1 MLLRYARRIGAG
13 MLLFLLIW
21 PSTPMH
27 ANSAKKLYKQG
38 MAAEDRGDLETAFQ
52 AYSLAQ
58 EKAPTDL
65 RYKVA
70 LARIRATA
78 AEMHVRNGEKFRKD
92 NNFKEALVEFFRAL
106 EIDSSDDIA
115 EQEIKRTKAEIENK
129 DKAVAIGNNPSA
141 EDLDEPGPPVR
152 LETLSSQPITLNMV
166 EDSRILYQTI
176 GRIAGVSVLVDPD
189 FNSKRV
195 TLNVKDV
202 TPREALRI
210 LGELSNSFWT
220 ASTHNTIYVA
230 QNTRAKR
237 QELQEVAV
245 KTFYLSNVSQQSD
258 LSEVLTTLRNVLAQE
273 AKTYAVPGQN
283 AIVVR
288 GTPDEILLAKQL
300 IASLDLPK
308 PEVLVD
314 VYVMEVSRDK
324 VSTIGISPPTS
335 LSVTANSSTTT
346 DSTGNTVTNSTTL
359 NQLGRSSSYSYTIG
373 QAQAEMLLTDSDTR
387 VLQNPSVRAIDGQ
400 KATLNIGQRI
410 PVATGS
416 FTTPT
421 TTTSSS
427 VQTQFQYIDV
437 GVNIELTPTVHEN
450 RDVTMKVHVEISSQT
465 GTDTI
470 SGVAEPVISQEKA
483 EQVVRMKDGEAS
495 VMAGLVQKELALS
508 VSGWPGL
515 GEIPGVKYLFSTQQ
529 KSLST
534 DELVFMLVPH
544 VVREFDGNAGAAHE
558 FSIGS
563 NDSVQINR
571 IPTTPPSPML
581 QGSGGSVN

>member
-1 MLLRYARRIGAG
+1 VGKPYKRYAALRI
-13 MLLFLLIW
+13 
-21 PSTPMH
+21 PSTPSISLY
-27 ANSAKKLYKQG
+27 NSLS
-38 MAAEDRGDLETAFQ
+38 TA
-52 AYSLAQ
+52 
-58 EKAPTDL
+58 DI

-70 LARIRATA
+70 LARVRATA
-78 AEMHVRNGEKFRKD
+78 AGMHEHNGEKLEQD
-92 NNFKEALVEFFRAL
+92 NNLKEALVEFFRAL
-106 EIDSSDDIA
+106 EIDPSDAIA
-115 EQEIKRTKAEIENK
+115 EQEVDKIKKMIENN
-129 DKAVAIGNNPSA
+129 DKAVAGNALSA

-152 LETLSSQPITLNMV
+152 LDTVSDVPISLNMV
-166 EDSRILYQTI
+166 EDSRVLYQTI
-176 GRIAGVSVLVDPD
+176 GKIAGVSVLIDPD
-189 FNSKRV
+189 FASKRV
-195 TLNVKDV
+195 SLNVKDV
-202 TPREALRI
+202 TPREALNI
-210 LGELSNSFWT
+210 LDELSNSFWT

-237 QELQEVAV
+237 QELQEIAV

-258 LSEVLTTLRNVLAQE
+258 LTEVLTALRNVLAQD
-273 AKTYAVPGQN
+273 AKTYSVPGQN

-300 IASLDLPK
+300 IAGLDLPK

-335 LSVTANSSTTT
+335 LSVTANSNTTT
-346 DSTGNTVTNSTTL
+346 NSDGDTVTNSTTL

-410 PVATGS
+410 PIATGS

-437 GVNIELTPTVHEN
+437 GVNIELTPTVHRN

-515 GEIPGVKYLFSTQQ
+515 GEIPGIKYLFSTQQ

-544 VVREFDGNAGAAHE
+544 VVREFEGNASAARE

-563 NDSVQINR
+563 NNSVQINR
-571 IPTTPPSPML
+571 ISATPSRPML
-581 QGSGGSVN
+581 QRPGGSAN

>member
-1 MLLRYARRIGAG
+1 MLLRFARRNVAG
-13 MLLFLLIW
+13 ILLLFFIC
-21 PSTPMH
+21 PPAPML
-27 ANSAKKLYKQG
+27 ADSAKKLYKRG
-38 MAAEDRGDLETAFQ
+38 RAAEDRGELETAFQ
-52 AYSLAQ
+52 AYSLAE
-58 EKAPTDL
+58 EKAPTDI

-70 LARIRATA
+70 LARVRATA
-78 AEMHVRNGEKFRKD
+78 AGMHVHNGEKLEQD
-92 NNFKEALVEFFRAL
+92 NNLKEALVEFFRAL
-106 EIDSSDDIA
+106 EIDPSDAIA
-115 EQEIKRTKAEIENK
+115 EQEVDKIKKMIENNN
-129 DKAVAIGNNPSA
+129 KAVAGDAPSA
-141 EDLDEPGPPVR
+141 EDLDEPGAPVH
-152 LETLSSQPITLNMV
+152 LDTLSNVPISLNMV
-166 EDSRILYQTI
+166 EDSRVLYQTI
-176 GRIAGVSVLVDPD
+176 GKIAGVSVLIDPD
-189 FNSKRV
+189 FPPKRV
-195 TLNVKDV
+195 SLDVKDV
-202 TPREALRI
+202 TPREALNI
-210 LGELSNSFWT
+210 LDELSNSFWT

-258 LSEVLTTLRNVLAQE
+258 LNEVLTALRNVLAQE
-273 AKTYAVPGQN
+273 AKTYSVPGEN

-324 VSTIGISPPTS
+324 VSTIGVSPPTS
-335 LSVTANSSTTT
+335 LSVTANSNTTT
-346 DSTGNTVTNSTTL
+346 NSDGDTVTNSTTL

-410 PVATGS
+410 PIATGS

-483 EQVVRMKDGEAS
+483 EQVVRVKDGEAS

-515 GEIPGVKYLFSTQQ
+515 GEIPGIKYLFSTQQ

-544 VVREFDGNAGAAHE
+544 VVREFEGNTGAARE

-563 NDSVQINR
+563 DGSVQINR
-571 IPTTPPSPML
+571 ISATPSRPML
-581 QGSGGSVN
+581 QRPGESVN